1 MRGDSPVSLAEYV
14 IEIPTLLAGRILVLP
29 LNTTLALFDEVR
41 IGSGLLKE
49 QYFPREGEFSSTPSS
64 TST

>member
-1 MRGDSPVSLAEYV
+1 MRGDSPVAEYV
-14 IEIPTLLAGRILVLP
+14 IETPTLLAGRIKVLP
-29 LNTTLALFDEVR
+29 LNTTLAVFDEVR
-41 IGSGLLKE
+41 IGSGLLKK

>member
-1 MRGDSPVSLAEYV
+1 MRGDSPVGLAEYV
-14 IEIPTLLAGRILVLP
+14 IETPTLLGGRIIVLP
-29 LNTTLALFDEVR
+29 LNTTLALFDEVK

-49 QYFPREGEFSSTPSS
+49 QYFPREGEFSSPSSS